1 MWDEKCECECEA
13 ERCEC
18 EAERCECEVRGV
30 NVSVRLR
37 SALSQKCCVIPSMTH
52 VCGFTP

>member
-1 MWDEKCECECEA
+1 MWDEKCE
-13 ERCEC
+13 CEC